1 MELTATIPLAKIRK
15 IELYQNLSRLTM
27 ATIKARTGA
36 DYIINGGIYSFQTF
50 KPFGNVKIDGKIIYS
65 PGYGEYG
72 FTWDE
77 GPDISYERLPS
88 NKRSYLGCVGMV
100 LGGVKQVL
108 HYNADMGGKRQ
119 RSAIGLKD
127 GNLVLYAC
135 NGVHSKTPE
144 ALQTYAMKQGW
155 KHGLMLDGGGST
167 QAVFPTGTIKS
178 PENNGKGRIVQNYI
192 LVYLK
197 KEAAG
202 DSGAT
207 TATACPYREPTV
219 TVKNGTRGESAKW
232 VQWHLQKIGYDI
244 GKIDGSFGT
253 KSVAALLDFQS
264 KHGLTADGACGKIT
278 RAALKT
284 V

>member
-1 MELTATIPLAKIRK
+1 MELTATIPLSKIQR
-15 IELYQNLSRLTM
+15 IELYQNLSRLPM

-36 DYIINGGIYSFQTF
+36 DYIINGGLFNSSFQ
-50 KPFGNVKIDGKIIYS
+50 PVCNVKSGGKVLS
-65 PGYGEYG
+65 NPGYTEYG
-72 FTWDE
+72 YAWNE
-77 GPDISYERLPS
+77 GPDISYEKLPS
-88 NKRSYLGCVGMV
+88 VRSNYLGCVGLV
-100 LGGVKQVL
+100 LSGGKQAL
-108 HYNADMGGKRQ
+108 HYPRELGNRRQ
-119 RSAIGLKD
+119 RSAIAIKGQ
-127 GNLVLYAC
+127 NLILYAC
-135 NGVHSKTPE
+135 NGSQSKTIE
-144 ALQTYAMKQGW
+144 ELQSYAVKNGWNSALC
-155 KHGLMLDGGGST
+155 LDGGGST
-167 QAVFPTGTIKS
+167 QMQCDAGILKS
-178 PENNGKGRIVQNYI
+178 PENNGNGRIVQNYI

-219 TVKNGTRGESAKW
+219 TVKNGTRGEAAKW

-244 GKIDGSFGT
+244 GKIDGIFGT

>member
-1 MELTATIPLAKIRK
+1 MELTATIPLSKIQR
-15 IELYQNLSRLTM
+15 IELYQNLSRLPM

-36 DYIINGGIYSFQTF
+36 DYIINGGIYSFHTF

-144 ALQTYAMKQGW
+144 ALQTYAMKHGW
-155 KHGLMLDGGGST
+155 NYGMMLDGGGSSQMVRSNLLRT
-167 QAVFPTGTIKS
+167 TGKAASYKITFWYTSKRKQPVILALLQQLHAHIVSLRLLLRTERVVSLQNGYSGICRKLDTILEKS
-178 PENNGKGRIVQNYI
+178 TASLVQN
-192 LVYLK
+192 
-197 KEAAG
+197 
-202 DSGAT
+202 
-207 TATACPYREPTV
+207 P
-219 TVKNGTRGESAKW
+219 
-232 VQWHLQKIGYDI
+232 
-244 GKIDGSFGT
+244 
-253 KSVAALLDFQS
+253 
-264 KHGLTADGACGKIT
+264 
-278 RAALKT
+278 
-284 V
+284 